1 MCCAEAQKQPT
12 GARFRVQRAQLI
24 RVDIAFAMRMRHFAC
39 FTPMWHRC
47 CSNRAMAS
55 PEIRLEHRQHQA
67 LTPRLQHAVRLLQLS
82 SLDFAQEVQAAL
94 GKNPFLEADEPTG
107 EAAAPPD
114 GERASALPAAE
125 APTVEAEPA
134 PSDTNWERENWQQLP
149 GGPSSS
155 ASSSSGD
162 GDTGVM
168 EMVAADVGL
177 RPYLHTQVNVLPL
190 SNRDRA
196 LVGAVI
202 ESLDDDGYLR
212 IPLEELAALTELE
225 PAVDTAEVTT
235 ALKLVQSLDPCGVG
249 ARNVSECL
257 LLQLSCISDDRIR
270 ELARQVVTEHLDR
283 LAQNDVSGLAKALGC
298 SPAEIEAV
306 CERIRHLDPRP
317 GWRFGSS
324 DVHFVVPDVIVKKIR
339 GVWTATLNPAVIPR
353 VRLNRMY
360 AELFQQHRNAK
371 HAELAAHLQEARWT
385 VRNVEQRF
393 STILT
398 VAEAILKRQRH
409 FLEYGPLAMKP
420 LGLREI
426 ADEVHLH
433 ESTVSRVTNNKYM
446 ATPGGVFELKYFF
459 SRAMTT
465 ASGGACS
472 ATAIRGVIKD
482 MIDAEDPTDPLSDA
496 EIARQLARQG
506 LTVARRTVTKYRQML
521 KLPAVERRRRHV

>member
-1 MCCAEAQKQPT
+1 M
-12 GARFRVQRAQLI
+12 
-24 RVDIAFAMRMRHFAC
+24 
-39 FTPMWHRC
+39 
-47 CSNRAMAS
+47 SS
-55 PEIRLEHRQHQA
+55 PALQTRTEHRQHQT

-82 SLDFAQEVQAAL
+82 SLDFAQEVQDAM
-94 GKNPFLEADEPTG
+94 GKNPFLEVDESADTPPAGDENG
-107 EAAAPPD
+107 ANAAATPSATPA
-114 GERASALPAAE
+114 EIASAAPE
-125 APTVEAEPA
+125 A
-134 PSDTNWERENWQQLP
+134 DTTWERESWQST
-149 GGPSSS
+149 GGSGSS
-155 ASSSSGD
+155 ASSTGD
-162 GDTGVM
+162 SDGAM
-168 EMVAADVGL
+168 EMVAADVDV
-177 RPYLHTQVNVLPL
+177 RQHLHGQVNVMPL
-190 SNRDRA
+190 TDRDRT

-212 IPLEELAALTELE
+212 LSLEELASLVELDPPVE
-225 PAVDTAEVTT
+225 ECELTT
-235 ALKLVQSLDPCGVG
+235 ALKLVQSLDPCGIG

-257 LLQLSCISDDRIR
+257 LLQLECIDDPVDR
-270 ELARQVVTEHLDR
+270 ELARRIITDQLEK
-283 LAQNDVSGLAKALGC
+283 LAQRDIPGLAKAFDREP
-298 SPAEIEAV
+298 SHIEAV

-324 DVHFVVPDVIVKKIR
+324 HVHYVVPDVIVKKVR
-339 GVWTATLNPAVIPR
+339 GQWTAQLNPAVVPK
-353 VRLNRMY
+353 VRLNRVY

-393 STILT
+393 STILL

-426 ADEVHLH
+426 ADEVKLH

-446 ATPGGVFELKYFF
+446 ATPSGVYELKYFF
-459 SRAMTT
+459 SRAMPT

-472 ATAIRGVIKD
+472 ATAIRGVIQD
-482 MIDAEDPTDPLSDA
+482 MIAAENPLDPLSDA

-521 KLPAVERRRRHV
+521 KVPAVERRRKHA